1 MRIIIIG
8 GAGDMGSV
16 ACAATVTDP
25 AITSVVIADRDQAR
39 AEALADR
46 LGAKASAM
54 ALDITDRDALVSAI
68 GGADAVLN
76 TVGPFYL
83 YGRPVLEAALEA
95 GKHYVDIADDWE
107 PTIDML
113 ELDDDA
119 RARGVTAIV
128 GIGAS
133 PGLSNLL
140 AAVAH
145 DQLDTVDKLYTA
157 WRGGSGIP
165 RPPDNP
171 EDVKPAAAIDH
182 WIHNLAEPIRVWRNG
197 EFQSAD
203 ALEELVLDYP
213 GIGPGTVWTCG
224 HPEPI
229 TLPRYFPKITE
240 SLNVMFSRPGLIDA
254 ARRVRDRVRSG
265 ELTVPEAS
273 KELVLNPSRRGPAA
287 GPVPDFPGVF
297 AYAEGTKG
305 GEPARV
311 AVSTNYMPEG
321 EMGEAT
327 AIPMA
332 IAVGMLARGEITTTG
347 VLGPEGCIDP
357 IAFFDR
363 LAPYAGE
370 RSALAP
376 LDIRLEVAPCP

>member
-1 MRIIIIG
+1 MQIIIIG
-8 GAGDMGSV
+8 GAGDMGRV
-16 ACAATVTDP
+16 ACSATVADP
-25 AITSVVIADRDQAR
+25 DIDSVLIADRDGTR
-39 AEALADR
+39 AAELAEE
-46 LGAKASAM
+46 LGPKASARS
-54 ALDITDRDALVSAI
+54 LDITDRAALLAAI
-68 GGADAVLN
+68 ADADVVLN

-83 YGRPVLEAALEA
+83 YGRPVLEAAIEA

-107 PTIDML
+107 PTIEML
-113 ELDDDA
+113 ELDDAA
-119 RARGVTAIV
+119 RDKGVTAII

-145 DQLDTVDKLYTA
+145 GELDTVDRLYTA

-165 RPPDNP
+165 KAPENPD
-171 EDVKPAAAIDH
+171 DVRPAAAIDH
-182 WIHNLAEPIRVWRNG
+182 WIHNLAEPIRVWRDG
-197 EFQSAD
+197 EFQAAD
-203 ALEELVLDYP
+203 ALEELVIDYP

-229 TLPRYFPKITE
+229 TLPRYYPEISE

-254 ARRVRDRVRSG
+254 ARKVRDRVRSG

-273 KELVLNPSRRGPAA
+273 KELILSPSRRGPEA

-297 AYAEGTKG
+297 AYAEGTKNG
-305 GEPARV
+305 RLARV

-327 AIPMA
+327 CVPMA
-332 IAVGMLARGEITTTG
+332 IAVGMLARGEIRATG
-347 VLGPEGCIDP
+347 VLGPEGGIDP
-357 IAFFDR
+357 AIFFER
-363 LAPYAGE
+363 LAPWAGE
-370 RSALAP
+370 RSALPP
-376 LDIRLEVAPCP
+376 LDIRLEVA

>member
-1 MRIIIIG
+1 MHIIIIG
-8 GAGDMGSV
+8 GAGDMGRV
-16 ACAATVTDP
+16 ACAATVADP
-25 AITSVVIADRDQAR
+25 EITSVVVADRDAER
-39 AEALADR
+39 ATALADQ
-46 LGAKASAM
+46 LGPKAGAM
-54 ALDITDRDALVSAI
+54 AVDITDRAALLAAI
-68 GGADAVLN
+68 ADVDVVVN

-83 YGRPVLEAALEA
+83 YGRPVLEAAIEA

-107 PTIDML
+107 PTIEML
-113 ELDDDA
+113 ELDDAAHDK
-119 RARGVTAIV
+119 GITAIV

-145 DQLDTVDKLYTA
+145 DQLDTVDRLFTG

-165 RPPDNP
+165 KAPENPD
-171 EDVKPAAAIDH
+171 DVEPAAAIDH
-182 WIHNLAEPIRVWRNG
+182 WIHNLAEPIQIWRDG

-203 ALEELVLDYP
+203 ALEEFTLDYP

-229 TLPRYFPKITE
+229 TLPRYFPEIRE

-254 ARRVRDRVRSG
+254 ARTVRDRVRSG

-273 KELVLNPSRRGPAA
+273 KELILSPSRRGPEA

-297 AYAEGTKG
+297 AYAEGTKDG
-305 GEPARV
+305 RPARV
-311 AVSTNYMPEG
+311 AVSTNHMPEG

-327 AIPMA
+327 CVPLA
-332 IAVGMLARGEITTTG
+332 IAVGMLARGEIKATG
-347 VLGPEGCIDP
+347 VLGPEGGIDP
-357 IAFFDR
+357 GIFFDR
-363 LAPYAGE
+363 LAPWAGE

-376 LDIRLEVAPCP
+376 LDIRLEVA

>member
-8 GAGDMGSV
+8 GAGDMGRV
-16 ACAATVTDP
+16 ACAATVEDS
-25 AITSVVIADRDQAR
+25 AITSLVIADRDGDRAR
-39 AEALADR
+39 ELADQ
-46 LGAKASAM
+46 LGPKATGVC
-54 ALDITDRDALVSAI
+54 LDITDRDALLAAI
-68 GGADAVLN
+68 GDADVVLN

-95 GKHYVDIADDWE
+95 GRHYVDIADDWE
-107 PTIDML
+107 PTIQML
-113 ELDDDA
+113 ELDDAA
-119 RARGVTAIV
+119 RAKDVTAII

-145 DQLDTVDKLYTA
+145 DQLDSVEKLYTG

-165 RPPDNP
+165 KAPENR
-171 EDVKPAAAIDH
+171 EDVEPAAAIDH
-182 WIHNLAEPIRVWRNG
+182 WIHNLAEPIRVWREG
-197 EFQSAD
+197 GFHEAD
-203 ALEELVLDYP
+203 ALEELVIDYP
-213 GIGPGTVWTCG
+213 DIGAGTVWTCG

-229 TLPRYFPKITE
+229 TLPRYYPEIDE

-254 ARRVRDRVRSG
+254 ARKVRDRVRTG

-273 KELVLNPSRRGPAA
+273 RELIMSPGRRGPEA

-305 GEPARV
+305 GRPARV

-327 AIPMA
+327 CVPMA
-332 IAVGMLARGEITTTG
+332 IAVGMLARGEIKATG

-357 IAFFDR
+357 TIFFER
-363 LAPYAGE
+363 LAPFAGE

-376 LDIRLEVAPCP
+376 LDVRLEVA